1 MAPSRQPPCGR
12 TQAYKHIRCQNQ
24 VDLALRELGR
34 IERTLFMLDGL
45 ESLELRRGCHAGL
58 SKSEQRHFLAQVIC
72 TFKQGR
78 QTRPANKAGK
88 QGRIFD
94 AVPRCQQ
101 VRASG
106 LNLVIAAIVFGNS
119 THIADGDVWAS
130 HASGTD
136 CSVARRWAMAVRLRQ
151 RFCGGLLSM
160 SFIIWISILVAR
172 ELAPAVS
179 LTSASR
185 LGILR
190 RGPFVVTNT
199 GSFSA
204 DQKPRKVLLGPTA
217 GSWRDRCSG
226 QPATP
231 ATPRLHRAAANVDR
245 QLAKAEFH
253 PYIRGGCYC

>member
-1 MAPSRQPPCGR
+1 MEMETSRQPRCGR
-12 TQAYKHIRCQNQ
+12 TEAYKHIRRHNQ

-78 QTRPANKAGK
+78 QTRPANKAGLPT
-88 QGRIFD
+88 QCRGASSF
-94 AVPRCQQ
+94 VPP
-101 VRASG
+101 AST
-106 LNLVIAAIVFGNS
+106 S
-119 THIADGDVWAS
+119 S
-130 HASGTD
+130 SPRSCSGTPPT
-136 CSVARRWAMAVRLRQ
+136 SPTAMYGRAMHQARLFSRTEMGRWR
-151 RFCGGLLSM
+151 CGFGGGSAEVFFSM
-160 SFIIWISILVAR
+160 SFVIWISILVAR

-204 DQKPRKVLLGPTA
+204 DQKPQKVLLRPTA
-217 GSWRDRCSG
+217 GSWRDRCSRSAG
-226 QPATP
+226 HSGH
-231 ATPRLHRAAANVDR
+231 PRLHRAAANVDR

>member
-1 MAPSRQPPCGR
+1 
-12 TQAYKHIRCQNQ
+12 
-24 VDLALRELGR
+24 
-34 IERTLFMLDGL
+34 
-45 ESLELRRGCHAGL
+45 
-58 SKSEQRHFLAQVIC
+58 
-72 TFKQGR
+72 
-78 QTRPANKAGK
+78 
-88 QGRIFD
+88 
-94 AVPRCQQ
+94 
-101 VRASG
+101 
-106 LNLVIAAIVFGNS
+106 
-119 THIADGDVWAS
+119 
-130 HASGTD
+130 
-136 CSVARRWAMAVRLRQ
+136 
-151 RFCGGLLSM
+151 M

-217 GSWRDRCSG
+217 GVGVTGVPG
-226 QPATP
+226 QPAAL
-231 ATPRLHRAAANVDR
+231 ATPRLHRAAAGVDR

>member
-1 MAPSRQPPCGR
+1 MCSPLHGAEPSASVSGALKHTSISAARTKSTSHSGSWGGSNAPCSCSTGSKAWNCVGAAMPGSARASSVISSRRSSAPS
-12 TQAYKHIRCQNQ
+12 
-24 VDLALRELGR
+24 
-34 IERTLFMLDGL
+34 
-45 ESLELRRGCHAGL
+45 
-58 SKSEQRHFLAQVIC
+58 
-72 TFKQGR
+72 
-78 QTRPANKAGK
+78 NKAGK
-88 QGRIFD
+88 QGRIAD

-101 VRASG
+101 FVPPAST
-106 LNLVIAAIVFGNS
+106 S
-119 THIADGDVWAS
+119 S
-130 HASGTD
+130 SPRSCSGTRPTSPTAMYGLAMHQAPIVQSHGD
-136 CSVARRWAMAVRLRQ
+136 GRWR
-151 RFCGGLLSM
+151 CGFGGGSAEVFFSM

-199 GSFSA
+199 

-217 GSWRDRCSG
+217 GSWRDRCSRSAG
-226 QPATP
+226 HSGH
-231 ATPRLHRAAANVDR
+231 PRLHRAVAGVDR

>member
-1 MAPSRQPPCGR
+1 MEMEPSRQPRCGR
-12 TQAYKHIRCQNQ
+12 TEAYKHIRRQNQ

-78 QTRPANKAGK
+78 QTRPGN
-88 QGRIFD
+88 QDRIAD

-101 VRASG
+101 FVPPAST
-106 LNLVIAAIVFGNS
+106 S
-119 THIADGDVWAS
+119 S
-130 HASGTD
+130 SPRSCSGTRPTSPTAMYGRAMHQAPIVQSHGD
-136 CSVARRWAMAVRLRQ
+136 GRWR
-151 RFCGGLLSM
+151 CGFGGGSAEVFFSM

-217 GSWRDRCSG
+217 GSWRDRCSRSAG
-226 QPATP
+226 HSGH
-231 ATPRLHRAAANVDR
+231 PRLHRAVAGVDR

-253 PYIRGGCYC
+253 LYIRGRYYC

>member
-1 MAPSRQPPCGR
+1 MEMEPSRQPRCGR
-12 TQAYKHIRCQNQ
+12 TEAYKHIRRQNQ

-45 ESLELRRGCHAGL
+45 ESLELRRAAMPGSARA
-58 SKSEQRHFLAQVIC
+58 SSVISS
-72 TFKQGR
+72 R
-78 QTRPANKAGK
+78 RSSAPSNKAGK
-88 QGRIFD
+88 QGRIAD

-101 VRASG
+101 FVPPAST
-106 LNLVIAAIVFGNS
+106 S
-119 THIADGDVWAS
+119 S
-130 HASGTD
+130 SPRSCSGTRPTSPTAMYGRAMHQAPIVQSHGD
-136 CSVARRWAMAVRLRQ
+136 GRWR
-151 RFCGGLLSM
+151 CGFGGGSAEVFFSM

-217 GSWRDRCSG
+217 GSWRDRCSRSAG
-226 QPATP
+226 HSGH
-231 ATPRLHRAAANVDR
+231 PRLHRAAANVDR

-253 PYIRGGCYC
+253 PYMRGGCYC